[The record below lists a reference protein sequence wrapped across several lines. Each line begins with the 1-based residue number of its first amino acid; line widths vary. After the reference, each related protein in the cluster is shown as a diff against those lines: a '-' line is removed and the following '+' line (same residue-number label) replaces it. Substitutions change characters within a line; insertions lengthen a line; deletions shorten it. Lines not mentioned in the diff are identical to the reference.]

1 MTKKI
6 IWLEGNGPRSY
17 VFPYST
23 NTHHI
28 KRKRALELAG
38 SEHAKVMFDILRQK
52 KVTPRKANHAVLD
65 ALSAAADHHQLAT
78 LRLRQLPAKV
88 RKELL
93 GALIES
99 FRNFTNAISAL
110 PPDLKGILNVRIA
123 EITVHRIFDTEVFIE
138 LLDCIEAS
146 LSELSRTKLANEAL
160 LALRPKLAAL
170 HPETWSQQALPIAI
184 LWESIPSIIRSQIER
199 KVESKLPTLSG
210 VETVRF
216 LLDLLQKSEPASRR
230 GTPVSVHLT
239 FARRIDSIWLRLKL
253 TGRRCYDEHL
263 KKGTLN
269 PESAF
274 QAFCNAALAAV
285 GNEGRISRYQIS
297 HLKKRQQ
304 LRKGTSKALNNQDK
318 V

>member
-1 MTKKI
+1 MTKKL
-6 IWLEGNGPRSY
+6 IWLKGDRPRSY
-17 VFPYST
+17 VFPYPT

-28 KRKRALELAG
+28 KRKRVLELAG

-52 KVTPRKANHAVLD
+52 KVTPRKANHAVLE

-88 RKELL
+88 SKELF
-93 GALIES
+93 GALTES
-99 FRNFTNAISAL
+99 FRKFTSAISAL
-110 PPDLKGILNVRIA
+110 PPDAKGILNARIA
-123 EITVHRIFDTEVFIE
+123 EITLQKVFDTEVLIE
-138 LLDCIEAS
+138 MLDCIETS
-146 LSELSRTKLANEAL
+146 LLKMSRTKLVDEAL

-170 HPETWSQQALPIAI
+170 HPGTWSQQALPITI

-199 KVESKLPTLSG
+199 KVESKLPRLSG
-210 VETVRF
+210 VETLRI
-216 LLDLLQKSEPASRR
+216 LLELLQKSAPGSRR

-239 FARRIDSIWLRLKL
+239 FARRIDSIWLRLRL

-274 QAFCNAALAAV
+274 QAFCNSALAAA
-285 GNEGRISRYQIS
+285 GNEGRMSRYQIS

-304 LRKGTSKALNNQDK
+304 LARAR
-318 V
+318 VRR